1 VAAYYKMKGM
11 SLYDGLQELF
21 ERYGWYHESLRS
33 LTMTGKK
40 GAQQIAE
47 LFDGFRKHPW
57 KEIAGVAV
65 VEIEDYVT
73 GKRHHLASDTKEI
86 IGYQRSDELKYKLIN
101 DQWICIRP
109 WGTEPKIKFI
119 LVLKKGHEQKVKRC

>member
-1 VAAYYKMKGM
+1 MKGM

-86 IGYQRSDELKYKLIN
+86 ISLPQSDVLKYKLIN

-109 WGTEPKIKFI
+109 SGRSEEHTSELHSRFD
-119 LVLKKGHEQKVKRC
+119 LVCSLMLEKKKKK